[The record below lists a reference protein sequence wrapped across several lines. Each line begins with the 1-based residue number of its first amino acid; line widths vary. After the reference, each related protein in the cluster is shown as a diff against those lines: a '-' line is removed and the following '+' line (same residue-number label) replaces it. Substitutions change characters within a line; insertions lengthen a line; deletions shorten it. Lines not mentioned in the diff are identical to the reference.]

1 MTEVNRYLFRL
12 FKWSLLSLSIL
23 VAVIM
28 LSGCQ
33 TVKEKT
39 SAMSEFFKAIG
50 SGDTSALKKYK
61 KDKDPEDV
69 WEEIEG
75 KE

>member
-1 MTEVNRYLFRL
+1 MTVNRYLL
-12 FKWSLLSLSIL
+12 IL
-23 VAVIM
+23 VAVTM

-39 SAMSEFFKAIG
+39 SAVSEFFKAIG

-61 KDKDPEDV
+61 KDKDPEDL
-69 WEEIEG
+69 WEEIEN

>member
-1 MTEVNRYLFRL
+1 V
-12 FKWSLLSLSIL
+12 KQKSSALSD
-23 VAVIM
+23 
-28 LSGCQ
+28 
-33 TVKEKT
+33 
-39 SAMSEFFKAIG
+39 FFKAIG
-50 SGDTSALKKYK
+50 SGDTSVLKKYK

>member
-1 MTEVNRYLFRL
+1 MTVN
-12 FKWSLLSLSIL
+12 KSLLIL

-39 SAMSEFFKAIG
+39 SAVSEFFKAIG

-61 KDKDPEDV
+61 KDKDPEDL
-69 WEEIEG
+69 WEEIEN

>member
-1 MTEVNRYLFRL
+1 MTVNRYLL
-12 FKWSLLSLSIL
+12 IL
-23 VAVIM
+23 VAVTM

-39 SAMSEFFKAIG
+39 SAVSEFFKAIG

-69 WEEIEG
+69 WEEIEN

>member
-1 MTEVNRYLFRL
+1 MTVNR
-12 FKWSLLSLSIL
+12 SLLIL
-23 VAVIM
+23 VAVTM

-39 SAMSEFFKAIG
+39 SAVSEFFKAIG

-61 KDKDPEDV
+61 KDKDPEDL
-69 WEEIEG
+69 WEEIEN